1 MIADLINDKLH
12 IRLITRNV
20 MSVYSTDSKYTDN
33 FILKLK
39 HSFYTI
45 NYSDKQSYSNTFI
58 AYLVR
63 DYNKYKNIFRYI
75 SKHYNIKKFT
85 EYLNFFDKNHLLW
98 LHFSDLSDDDLCLIE
113 CLMLLLSNKQIIILD
128 YFDDRPFAQQM
139 VSLLF
144 KLGLEDKLIIYPCKD
159 VNFGI
164 NNSTCQCFVHSADS
178 AKIQSRFSE
187 EYLAE
192 ELSNPDIEYTASR
205 PCVYIKRGDYLIPKS
220 YHYSLQEILLIFL
233 FSIKLLYIKAF
244 NWSVKCH

>member
-1 MIADLINDKLH
+1 MIADLIDDKLH

-20 MSVYSTDSKYTDN
+20 MSVYSTDSKYTDD

-75 SKHYNIKKFT
+75 SKYYNIKKFT

-113 CLMLLLSNKQIIILD
+113 CLILLLSNKQIIILD
-128 YFDDRPFAQQM
+128 YFDDRPFASQM
-139 VSLLF
+139 ISLLF
-144 KLGLEDKLIIYPCKD
+144 KIGLEDKLIIYPCKD

-164 NNSTCQCFVHSADS
+164 NNSTCQCFVQSADS
-178 AKIQSRFSE
+178 VKIQTRFLDHYLSE
-187 EYLAE
+187 QLNSE
-192 ELSNPDIEYTASR
+192 IH
-205 PCVYIKRGDYLIPKS
+205 YIS
-220 YHYSLQEILLIFL
+220 YHPAIYNSTNNYIIPQKYSYTLYEIILIIM
-233 FSIKLLYIKAF
+233 FSIKMICIKIF
-244 NWSVKCH
+244 NWRYEI

>member
-1 MIADLINDKLH
+1 MIADLIDDKLH

-20 MSVYSTDSKYTDN
+20 MSVYSTDSKYTDD

-75 SKHYNIKKFT
+75 SKYYNIKKFT
-85 EYLNFFDKNHLLW
+85 EYLNFFNKNHLLW

-113 CLMLLLSNKQIIILD
+113 CLILLLSNKQIIILD
-128 YFDDRPFAQQM
+128 YFDDRPFASQM
-139 VSLLF
+139 MSLLF
-144 KLGLEDKLIIYPCKD
+144 KIGLEDKLIIYPCKD

-164 NNSTCQCFVHSADS
+164 NNSTCQCFVQSADS
-178 AKIQSRFSE
+178 VKIQTRFLDHYLSE
-187 EYLAE
+187 QLN
-192 ELSNPDIEYTASR
+192 SKIHYT
-205 PCVYIKRGDYLIPKS
+205 S
-220 YHYSLQEILLIFL
+220 YHPAIYNSTNNYIIPQKYSYTLYEIILIIM
-233 FSIKLLYIKAF
+233 FSIKMICIKIF
-244 NWSVKCH
+244 NWRYEI

>member
-1 MIADLINDKLH
+1 MIADLIDDKLH

-20 MSVYSTDSKYTDN
+20 MSVYSTDSKYTDD

-113 CLMLLLSNKQIIILD
+113 CLILLLSNKQIIILD
-128 YFDDRPFAQQM
+128 YFDDRPFASQM
-139 VSLLF
+139 ISLLF
-144 KLGLEDKLIIYPCKD
+144 KIGLEDKLIIYPCKD

-164 NNSTCQCFVHSADS
+164 NNSTCQCFVQSADS
-178 AKIQSRFSE
+178 VKIQTRFLDHYLSE
-187 EYLAE
+187 QLNSE
-192 ELSNPDIEYTASR
+192 IH
-205 PCVYIKRGDYLIPKS
+205 YIS
-220 YHYSLQEILLIFL
+220 YHPAIYNSTNNYIIPQKYSYTLYEIILIIM
-233 FSIKLLYIKAF
+233 FSIKMICIKIF
-244 NWSVKCH
+244 NWRYEI